1 MQLYRL
7 AEGENQEG
15 WPFLRAGHAFLADG
29 TPLTESDDSG
39 RIVPARQ
46 TPDLTKA
53 TCSGGQTGLHDHQ
66 RGIESLARALNDGDA
81 VRAPLL
87 LLHLQIDPNP
97 SLSKFNPW
105 HRGPGPGGGQFT
117 SGPDAGGDFDP
128 SAIEP
133 AGQSMGVDY
142 TSTYRPGEDPT
153 ADIAHEIMTRMV
165 QRAILAVGNL
175 EFRPGMPGYGQA
187 LHLALS
193 REIEALHDPMFQSE
207 PIYLDG
213 MLIENGPI
221 PPGASRPDAAYG
233 LPNKPAIVFE
243 LKSGRAAD
251 ENSAAN
257 VEQRSRTIANLPKGT
272 RYDYF
277 FVRER

>member
-1 MQLYRL
+1 
-7 AEGENQEG
+7 
-15 WPFLRAGHAFLADG
+15 
-29 TPLTESDDSG
+29 
-39 RIVPARQ
+39 
-46 TPDLTKA
+46 
-53 TCSGGQTGLHDHQ
+53 
-66 RGIESLARALNDGDA
+66 LNDGDA

-165 QRAILAVGNL
+165 QRGNTGGRQSRIQAWHAGLRSSASSCSLAGN
-175 EFRPGMPGYGQA
+175 R
-187 LHLALS
+187 
-193 REIEALHDPMFQSE
+193 
-207 PIYLDG
+207 
-213 MLIENGPI
+213 
-221 PPGASRPDAAYG
+221 GAP
-233 LPNKPAIVFE
+233 
-243 LKSGRAAD
+243 
-251 ENSAAN
+251 
-257 VEQRSRTIANLPKGT
+257 
-272 RYDYF
+272 
-277 FVRER
+277 